1 MNIKYVNIKQLP
13 KIKITLKKKN
23 TIKIKTNDLSE
34 LVNIKYLL
42 NLKHH

>member
-13 KIKITLKKKN
+13 KMKITLKKN
-23 TIKIKTNDLSE
+23 YIKIKTNDLSE
-34 LVNIKYLL
+34 LLNINFLL

>member
-13 KIKITLKKKN
+13 KIILKKRK
-23 TIKIKTNDLSE
+23 TIRIKTNDLSE

-42 NLKHH
+42 KHH